1 MPPES
6 DSTHPICRTLPDAP
20 RSVSVEAV
28 AGSTLGAPWPH
39 QPGAGS
45 NAVKGCGTVG
55 LGLRKASRFLRDFCY
70 GRLTNFFFANSFLDE
85 TMRLS

>member
-55 LGLRKASRFLRDFCY
+55 LGLRKASRFLRDFLLWPT
-70 GRLTNFFFANSFLDE
+70 GRLFFLPTHS
-85 TMRLS
+85 